1 MMPRVIF
8 RFFSLLKDAVGSKAL
23 VLDVEEGCSVRCV
36 LEKLASEN
44 EKLAKALDA
53 IEWNV
58 LVLINGRPASLD
70 DIPQGEVT
78 VFPPS
83 AGGSCRKCVGRVIEK
98 GEEFDLNLVVRE
110 LSSVANDVGA
120 IALFVGVVRGI
131 NMGEKVEVLEY
142 EHDERTAPA
151 KLREIAEYIADK
163 YGVKGV
169 FIGHFVGKLRPG
181 DLTLIVGVA
190 GGHRKDVYSALQ
202 EAVEKVKHEAPIW
215 KKEYRETGKY
225 YIIGDKVVKADE
237 IEAKG

>member
-1 MMPRVIF
+1 MPRVIF
-8 RFFSLLKDAVGSKAL
+8 SFFSLLKDAVGSKAL

-36 LEKLASEN
+36 LERLAKEN
-44 EKLAKALDA
+44 EKLARALDA

-83 AGGSCRKCVGRVIEK
+83 AGGSCGKCVGVILKE
-98 GEEFDLNLVVRE
+98 GGQLDLNSIVRD
-110 LSSVANDVGA
+110 LASVSNDVGA

-142 EHDERTAPA
+142 EYDERTAGE
-151 KLREIAEYIADK
+151 KLREIAEHIAK
-163 YGVKGV
+163 KHGVKGV
-169 FIGHFVGKLRPG
+169 FIGHFVGRLKPG
-181 DLTLIVGVA
+181 DLTLVVAVA
-190 GGHRKDVYSALQ
+190 GGHRKDVYPALH